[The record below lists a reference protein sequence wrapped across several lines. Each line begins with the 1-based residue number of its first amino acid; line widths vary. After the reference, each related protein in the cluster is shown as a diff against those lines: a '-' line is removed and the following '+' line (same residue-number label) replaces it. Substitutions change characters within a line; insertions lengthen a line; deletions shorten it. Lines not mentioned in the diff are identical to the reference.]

1 MRSAALRQAVRNSRQ
16 LIAAVWI
23 TMDNRNLGLIAA
35 GVAFYTMFAVFPG
48 IGATIAL
55 WGFFSSPSVI
65 PGYLETVHEFIPEEA
80 FVLLEGQIETMI
92 RADSSTIG
100 WATGLSLVIA
110 AYSVHNA
117 VAAMIDGLNAL
128 HAREHRPGLARLL
141 ASVAITFAFFALV
154 LAALAAL
161 VVLPTLLAYLPILR
175 DFSTS
180 LTLLPLGTMVVV
192 GLVTL
197 GLFYRYGPNHPEE
210 RPPWITPGS
219 LLASALWATVSL
231 GFSYYLANFNSYNRI
246 YGSIGA
252 VVALLMWFYLLAYVV
267 LLGGVVNLELERI
280 KAARH
285 RKTAV
290 SRAD

>member
-1 MRSAALRQAVRNSRQ
+1 
-16 LIAAVWI
+16 
-23 TMDNRNLGLIAA
+23 MDARNLGLIAA

-48 IGATIAL
+48 IAATIAL
-55 WGFFSSPSVI
+55 WGFFSNPAVI
-65 PGYLETVHEFIPEEA
+65 PGYMETVQEFIPDQA
-80 FVLLEGQIETMI
+80 FVLLEGQIEAVI
-92 RADSSTIG
+92 RADASTLG
-100 WATGLSLVIA
+100 WATGLSLLVA
-110 AYSVHNA
+110 VYSVHNA
-117 VAAMIDGLNAL
+117 VAAMIDGLNAI
-128 HAREHRPGLARLL
+128 HARDHRPGLARVL
-141 ASVAITFAFFALV
+141 ASVAITFALFALV
-154 LAALAAL
+154 LAALTAL

-180 LTLLPLGTMVVV
+180 LTLLPLGAMVIV
-192 GLVTL
+192 GVVTL

-219 LLASALWATVSL
+219 LLASALWAVVSL

-280 KAARH
+280 KARR
-285 RKTAV
+285 RKSEPV
-290 SRAD
+290 SPAA